1 MTDTASDR
9 NPTAAPAKAGALRDV
24 LDRKVVGELTV
35 EKLAYLVLFV
45 VAVVSR
51 FWEAGVRPLHHDES
65 IHAVFSWKIV
75 TEGVGS
81 YRYDP
86 VYHGPLLYYWT
97 ALLFRIFGDTDFVAR
112 LSPNLFG
119 LGFLALAWPL
129 RRYIGRWGALAFF
142 LLVTVSPSW
151 IYFTRFLRHDIYSA
165 FCNMA
170 AVVAAFR
177 YGQTLVPRYLYLS
190 AAAIGLSFVNKEDL
204 YALGPLLLISLFF
217 ALVWE
222 VVYARDRRQAF
233 AAVKAEVGTFFGR
246 AKLPILT
253 STIIFAVIWLV
264 FYTSFLSHPENWDPV
279 IPALSYWLGQ
289 HEIQRIGGPWY
300 YYFPHMFLYEQ
311 LTFFPALLFL
321 LPPLLNR
328 RSGEPASTTWLAYA
342 MWALFAAFFVSL
354 FAFPARAQYVLMAAL
369 TIAGFVQMLR
379 WLPDRFTRF
388 AIVWALGSFV
398 FYAWAQEKVP
408 WLLVPI
414 LTPMV
419 LLAAMWFRDLIESR
433 GLARPLPALVVGAVF
448 ALTCWNAVLSNYYW
462 DAPRPAEDPKA
473 RTGDLLA
480 YVQSTY
486 DVTDVVMERIESV
499 AAGLGT
505 GTATRLAIS
514 GEATWP
520 MSWYV
525 RHYPT
530 NWGAGLRRVDTPIL
544 IVDVDAATSLR
555 APLAE
560 KYDEKRFAI
569 RGWWEPNWSLMNLGN
584 LFHWVR
590 TRQTWS
596 GVGSSDAVLFSL
608 KEAAPGVA
616 IEPIDVNPPPPPR
629 GYPGQPQDIEPA
641 AIWGGSQGSAKGEF
655 NEPRGLAVDATGNLF
670 VADSKNH
677 RIQKLDPQGKP
688 LLAWGAQ
695 GAEPGQFNDPC
706 GIAVSK
712 DGFVYVADTWN
723 HRIQKFDLNG
733 NFLLEWRDATG
744 FWGPRGIA
752 VSPDGQSIYLTDTGN
767 KRVLRFDPQG
777 NLLKTWGGEGTKPG
791 EFIEP
796 VGIAV
801 DGEGRVVVVDTGNR
815 RLQVFDADG
824 NYQSEIR
831 VSGWEEFY
839 SEPYVAVMNDGSYVV
854 TDSYNHRCARYV
866 DGQLQMSWGKTGK
879 DGGELNRPIGIAAD
893 NQGGVYVADT
903 LNHRVKKFFLP

>member
-9 NPTAAPAKAGALRDV
+9 NPTAAPAKAGAPRDV
-24 LDRKVVGELTV
+24 LDRKVIGNLTV
-35 EKLAYLVLFV
+35 EKLAYLVLIV
-45 VAVVSR
+45 VAVASR
-51 FWEAGVRPLHHDES
+51 CYDAGIRPLHHDES

-129 RRYIGRWGALAFF
+129 RRYIGRWGALSFF
-142 LLVTVSPSW
+142 LLVTISPSW

-170 AVVAAFR
+170 AVIAAFR
-177 YGQTLVPRYLYLS
+177 YGQTLVPRHLYFS

-222 VVYARDRRQAF
+222 VVYARDRAQAF
-233 AAVKAEVGTFFGR
+233 AAVRQEVGAFFGR
-246 AKLPILT
+246 ARLPILT
-253 STIIFAVIWLV
+253 SLIIFAVIWLV

-311 LTFFPALLFL
+311 LIFFPAVLFL

-328 RSGEPASTTWLAYA
+328 RSNEPQSTTWLAYA
-342 MWALFAAFFVSL
+342 TWALLAAFAVSL
-354 FAFPARAQYVLMAAL
+354 VAFPTRAPLVLLAAL
-369 TIAGFVQMLR
+369 TLAGFVQMLR

-388 AIVWALGSFV
+388 TIVWALGSFV

-419 LLAAMWFRDLIESR
+419 LLSALWFRDLIESR
-433 GLARPLPALVVGAVF
+433 RIGQPAPALLVAALV
-448 ALTCWNAVLSNYYW
+448 ALTCWNAALSNFAY
-462 DAPRPAEDPKA
+462 DAPRPDEDSKA

-486 DVTDVVMERIESV
+486 DVTDVVMKKIEEVSDK
-499 AAGLGT
+499 LGT

-514 GEATWP
+514 GESTWP
-520 MSWYV
+520 LSWYV

-544 IVDVDAATSLR
+544 ITDIDAANSLR

-560 KYDEKRFAI
+560 KYDEKRFQI
-569 RGWWEPNWSLMNLGN
+569 RGWWEPNWSMMNLGN
-584 LFHWVR
+584 LFHWMR

-596 GVGSSDAVLFSL
+596 GVGSSDAVMFSL
-608 KEAAPGVA
+608 KEPAPGVA

-629 GYPGQPQDIEPA
+629 GYPGQPEQVEPA
-641 AIWGGSQGSAKGEF
+641 GIWGRQGSGKGEF

-677 RIQKLDPQGKP
+677 RIQKLDPQGNP
-688 LLAWGAQ
+688 LLTWGSQ

-706 GIAVSK
+706 GVAVSK

-733 NFLLEWRDATG
+733 NFLLEWRDPSG

-777 NLLKTWGGEGTKPG
+777 TLLKTWGSEGTKPG
-791 EFIEP
+791 ELIEP

-801 DGEGRVVVVDTGNR
+801 DAEGRVIVADTGNR
-815 RLQVFDADG
+815 RLQIFDADG
-824 NYQSEIR
+824 NYQSEVR

-866 DGQLQMSWGKTGK
+866 DGQLEMSWGKTGS
-879 DGGELNRPIGIAAD
+879 DGGEMNRPIGIAAD

-903 LNHRVKKFFLP
+903 LNHRIKKFFLP